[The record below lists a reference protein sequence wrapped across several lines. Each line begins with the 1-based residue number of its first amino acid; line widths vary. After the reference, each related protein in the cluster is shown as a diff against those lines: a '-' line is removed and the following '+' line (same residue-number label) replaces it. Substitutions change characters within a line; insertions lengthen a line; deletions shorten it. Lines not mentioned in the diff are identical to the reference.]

1 MKLIFENIVREID
14 AGRAAVLATITEH
27 HGSAPRGAGAQ
38 MLVGESG
45 RLAGTVGGGTIEY
58 EALRLADRLLR
69 EKRSELCR
77 FELGGGEG
85 SLDMICGGGVTVWL
99 QYIPGD
105 SGWADLAREVIRR
118 IDSAVPGS
126 LLLHWDG
133 SIGTLVDGEAS
144 GHTPDGKAFSVPLPV
159 GERAIIFGGGH
170 CAAALVPILHSVGFR
185 VTVFDERKEFTGRDR
200 FPEADRLICGNYL
213 RIGDDL
219 AITQEDYIVVMTN
232 GHRHDLEV
240 EAQVL
245 RGEFAYLGVM
255 GSKKK
260 TAAINEE
267 LTRRGVTQEDLQRIH
282 APIGLAIRSA
292 TPEEIAVS
300 IAGEMILV
308 RAQNREKKS
317 GAQGRPCPA

>member
-1 MKLIFENIVREID
+1 MKLIFESVMREINE
-14 AGRAAVLATITEH
+14 GRAAVLATITEH

-45 RLAGTVGGGTIEY
+45 RLAGTVGGGTIEF
-58 EALRLADRLLR
+58 ETLRLADRLLR
-69 EKRSELCR
+69 EKRSELRR

-99 QYIPGD
+99 QYIPQDG
-105 SGWADLAREVIRR
+105 GWADLAREILRR
-118 IDSAVPGS
+118 IESAVPGS
-126 LLLHWDG
+126 LVLHLDG
-133 SIGTLVDGEAS
+133 SEGTLADREMS
-144 GHTPDGKAFSVPLPV
+144 GRIPDGDAFSVPLPV

-170 CAAALVPILHSVGFR
+170 CAAALVPILQSVGFR
-185 VTVFDERKEFTGRDR
+185 VTVFDEREEFTGRDR
-200 FPEADRLICGNYL
+200 FPQADRLICGNYL
-213 RIGDDL
+213 RIADDL
-219 AITQEDYIVVMTN
+219 AITRADYIVVMTN

-255 GSKKK
+255 GSRKK

-267 LTRRGVTQEDLQRIH
+267 LIRRGLTQEDLQRIH

-308 RAQNREKKS
+308 RAQNREKKD